1 VKPVARALADA
12 TRQLGESSDT
22 ARLDAE
28 LLMAEAL
35 HIDRD
40 RLILNPPDRE
50 PPKRFWAM
58 VKRRGKGEPIA

>member
-1 VKPVARALADA
+1 MKAVARALADA
-12 TRQLGESSDT
+12 TRQLSESSDT

-40 RLILNPPDRE
+40 RLLLSPPARE
-50 PPKRFWAM
+50 VPQRFWQM
-58 VKRRGKGEPIA
+58 VKRRSEGEHHR